1 MSIPPVISIPRDPQT
16 LKAAHDFHL
25 ANVGEFLLPRDIKK
39 FDTLANAGELWVAK
53 MGGGIVAACY
63 VTRDKD
69 DDDAEFGGVIV
80 QTAHQ
85 HTGLASAIGTIA
97 IGAYA
102 VQDAAG
108 HRLIAHV
115 HVDNPAPID
124 LLTKRLGFSDL
135 NEPIAIKK
143 TDLEAKLGY
152 AIPSMRA
159 GTDGMIRGN
168 TYGFSRTHLDVLA
181 DRLFTG
187 RLAKVPVVIENQYF
201 QGDALA
207 VTVATLREL
216 AAPASAGSGA

>member
-1 MSIPPVISIPRDPQT
+1 MSNPPLIFIPRDAQT
-16 LKAAHDFHL
+16 LKLAHDFHL

-39 FDTLANAGELWVAK
+39 FDELAAAGELWVATA
-53 MGGGIVAACY
+53 GGAVVAACY
-63 VTRDKD
+63 VTRDQD
-69 DDDAEFGGVIV
+69 EADAEFGGVIV
-80 QTAHQ
+80 QTDHR
-85 HTGLASAIGTIA
+85 HTGLASAIGTVA

-102 VQDAAG
+102 IQDAAD

-152 AIPSMRA
+152 PIPSMRA
-159 GTDGMIRGN
+159 GADGMIRGN

-181 DRLFTG
+181 DRLLTG
-187 RLAKVPVVIENQYF
+187 KLAKVQVVIENQYF

-216 AAPASAGSGA
+216 AAPTSAGSGA